1 MRYSEG
7 FNGKYT
13 THDYESEMKNAN
25 LALNEMLPC
34 DAIQY
39 LDIACWT
46 VNNGIREE
54 SLCHFTKLIE
64 FKMSAWIC
72 PKEGFIYFESPS
84 WSSSNLIEFL
94 KGQKNMQK
102 LSMVSVHRRDE
113 NQELYSSFPTT
124 LTHLNLE
131 KLSHYDPNESF
142 FPMMP
147 SQIHELIKTLPNLVS
162 LNVVLHCQE
171 ELDLSPALRLEN
183 LTIGTVS
190 EYSDSLYTIFFNTG
204 LRSLTTLENVVLTEE
219 SAISLFKLKRLDQ
232 LIMMRNH
239 SQISPIP
246 ITVCSHLAG
255 NTSLK
260 KIHINSMTF
269 WNEAIQYIIQCQ
281 SLEEFE
287 VAEWRSEILKE
298 ESIYIFLRK
307 LPNIKKWL
315 GKTREE
321 WESLASVKQDLQL
334 TFGDK

>member
-7 FNGKYT
+7 WNGKFA

-25 LALNEMLPC
+25 LALNEWLPC

-46 VNNGIREE
+46 INNGIREE

-72 PKEGFIYFESPS
+72 PGEDFVYVENPS
-84 WSSSNLIEFL
+84 WSSSNLIAFL

-102 LSMVSVHRRDE
+102 LSMVSVYRRDE

-124 LTHLNLE
+124 LTHLNLK
-131 KLSHYDPNESF
+131 KL

-162 LNVVLHCQE
+162 LNVVLEGCQE
-171 ELDLSPALRLEN
+171 KLDLSPALRLEN
-183 LTIGTVS
+183 LTIGTIGKYS
-190 EYSDSLYTIFFNTG
+190 EARYTIFFNTG
-204 LRSLTTLENVVLTEE
+204 LRSLTTLEGVLLTEK
-219 SAISLFKLKRLDQ
+219 SAINLFKLKRLEQ
-232 LIMMRNH
+232 LTMMRNL
-239 SQISPIP
+239 SQTSPIP

-260 KIHINSMTF
+260 KIHINSVTF
-269 WNEAIQYIIQCQ
+269 WNEAVQYIIQCQ

-287 VAEWRSEILKE
+287 VPEWRSKILKE
-298 ESIYIFLRK
+298 ESIYNFLTLQRK

-321 WESLASVKQDLQL
+321 WESLASVRQDLHL
-334 TFGDK
+334 IFGGK